1 MFRNLIAAPQREAY
15 EKLKKKLN
23 ERAFRLPA
31 PLSALKTLKAVLRYE
46 HDVEKLLRERDIF
59 LWYRERGDP
68 HAERQVI
75 WVERL
80 IDANVADARRLVT
93 DLVLHR
99 TRILISCVVIQRT
112 FLKLLYRPATRPG
125 QLPKISR
132 SLLDDGLVG
141 TGEFGTTVDDGDADD
156 DG

>member
-1 MFRNLIAAPQREAY
+1 M
-15 EKLKKKLN
+15 
-23 ERAFRLPA
+23 
-31 PLSALKTLKAVLRYE
+31 KAVLRYGN
-46 HDVEKLLRERDIF
+46 DVEKLLREREIF

-68 HAERQVI
+68 HAERQVL
-75 WVERL
+75 WTERL

-99 TRILISCVVIQRT
+99 IRFLVACVVIQKT

-141 TGEFGTTVDDGDADD
+141 VGEFGSTVDNGDADD
-156 DG
+156 ES